1 MNKLIALWNL
11 FKVGQAVD
19 NPTLWKKGA
28 ITVTLL
34 SPVILKLS
42 AVLQTFGLS
51 VAITDEQSALL
62 AGGIVAL
69 TNVIVHCVANP
80 DVGFRS

>member
-1 MNKLIALWNL
+1 MKKLLALWNL

-19 NPTLWKKGA
+19 NPTLWKQGA

-34 SPVILKLS
+34 SPVILKLGDVFQ
-42 AVLQTFGLS
+42 AFGLALS
-51 VAITDEQSALL
+51 ITNEQSALL

-69 TNVIVHCVANP
+69 TNIVVHFVANP
-80 DVGFRS
+80 DVGLGK